1 MEPLDRAQD
10 RYGRGDDTVTVEQ
23 CGTKQAD
30 RDQLRQLLGGFT
42 GEELDDAGLEKF
54 FSQLTVETG
63 ALPPLNVVLEASRN
77 AATADPV
84 EIGNQVRLY
93 YRRSRA
99 RVAPRPV
106 AVGQ

>member
-1 MEPLDRAQD
+1 
-10 RYGRGDDTVTVEQ
+10 
-23 CGTKQAD
+23 
-30 RDQLRQLLGGFT
+30 
-42 GEELDDAGLEKF
+42 
-54 FSQLTVETG
+54 LTVETG

-93 YRRSRA
+93 YRRARA